1 MLVFLNYHDMS
12 PALSLLGNNTSLVG
26 PLLELPNFY
35 MKLLKCNSVHMKI
48 GNSMYFDLSKN
59 RDKVSYADMA
69 VLVLREEKSE
79 MVGGK
84 ELMIMMMVMIR
95 SLLL

>member
-1 MLVFLNYHDMS
+1 
-12 PALSLLGNNTSLVG
+12 
-26 PLLELPNFY
+26 
-35 MKLLKCNSVHMKI
+35 MKI
-48 GNSMYFDLSKN
+48 GDSMYFDLCKN

-79 MVGGK
+79 MVVEKK
-84 ELMIMMMVMIR
+84 ELMLMMMVMIR